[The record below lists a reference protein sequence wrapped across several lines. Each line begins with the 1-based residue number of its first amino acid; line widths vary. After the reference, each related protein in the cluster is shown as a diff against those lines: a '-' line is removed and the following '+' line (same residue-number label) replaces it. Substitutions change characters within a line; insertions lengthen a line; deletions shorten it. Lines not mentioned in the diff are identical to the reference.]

1 MAEKISGLLGTFFGI
16 PLRKKRRGNPTENMK
31 SFPSGSSEYFESEI
45 FSLMNYRGTKITAP
59 AINAILSGADS
70 GSPRDQAALFQS
82 VLEKEPVIAAHIQTR
97 QLAVLSCDWQVRP
110 ASGTSSF
117 ESASE
122 KASAISALLKKGG
135 IYKLLKH
142 LLDALATGYSGSA
155 VIWEEGGAGIR
166 EFKLIHPCA
175 WSFDLSGKTLF
186 TSADGMTT
194 ALDEYHPAQ
203 FVFHTHQTMPGLPC
217 RGGLLRSLIWLYFF
231 KHYALRDR
239 ARFLERFGIPFLVAK
254 IKKDDFENAENRNQI
269 LSSLSR
275 MGSDGVGVTTE
286 GSDINILGPQGG
298 PGSTA
303 FQEWM
308 DYIDDV
314 AALAILGQTA
324 SSGSASGFSK
334 GQIQENVRQDLIEA
348 DCRSLMETVN
358 NSIVRYLE
366 TFLYGTSGEVEFV
379 MQYEP
384 DADLEKKAA
393 VMRNVA
399 ESLKVFKESGIEVDI
414 EYIKSTFG
422 IPFMEKNLAQ

>member
-1 MAEKISGLLGTFFGI
+1 MAERISGLIGTFFGI
-16 PLRKKRRGNPTENMK
+16 PIGKRRNKRISGNLK
-31 SFPSGSSEYFESEI
+31 GFPSGTSEDFESGI
-45 FSLMNYRGTKITAP
+45 FSLMNSRGSKITAP
-59 AINAILSGADS
+59 SINAILASADT
-70 GSPRDQAALFQS
+70 GTPCEQAALFQS
-82 VLEKEPVIAAHIQTR
+82 VLEKEPVMAAHIQTR
-97 QLAVLSCDWQVRP
+97 QLAVLSCDWQIRP
-110 ASGTSSF
+110 ATAASF
-117 ESASE
+117 ESASA
-122 KASAISALLKKGG
+122 KAAEISAILKKAG

-166 EFKLIHPCA
+166 EFKYIHPCA
-175 WSFDLSGKTLF
+175 WSFDLSGKTIF
-186 TSADGMTT
+186 SSSDGSVSS
-194 ALDEYHPAQ
+194 LEEYHPAQ
-203 FVFHTHQTMPGLPC
+203 FIFHTHQTMPGLPC

-254 IKKDDFENAENRNQI
+254 IKKDDFENVESRSQI

-308 DYIDDV
+308 DYIDDIS
-314 AALAILGQTA
+314 ALAILGQTA
-324 SSGSASGFSK
+324 SSGNASGFSK

-348 DCRSLMETVN
+348 DCRALMETIN
-358 NSIVRYLE
+358 NSLVKSLE

-379 MQYEP
+379 MKYEP
-384 DADLEKKAA
+384 DADLEKKAS

-399 ESLKVFKESGIEVDI
+399 ESLKVFKESGLEVDI
-414 EYIKSTFG
+414 EYVKSTFG
-422 IPFMEKNLAQ
+422 IPFLENELT

>member
-1 MAEKISGLLGTFFGI
+1 
-16 PLRKKRRGNPTENMK
+16 
-31 SFPSGSSEYFESEI
+31 
-45 FSLMNYRGTKITAP
+45 
-59 AINAILSGADS
+59 
-70 GSPRDQAALFQS
+70 
-82 VLEKEPVIAAHIQTR
+82 
-97 QLAVLSCDWQVRP
+97 
-110 ASGTSSF
+110 
-117 ESASE
+117 
-122 KASAISALLKKGG
+122 
-135 IYKLLKH
+135 
-142 LLDALATGYSGSA
+142 
-155 VIWEEGGAGIR
+155 
-166 EFKLIHPCA
+166 
-175 WSFDLSGKTLF
+175 
-186 TSADGMTT
+186 MTT